1 MSMEFKGAWVLA
13 ANQVGVVLARGITRP
28 LLSSLFPV
36 KCKRK

>member
-1 MSMEFKGAWVLA
+1 MGVEFKGALALA
-13 ANQVGVVLARGITRP
+13 ANQVVVVLARGTKGP